1 MSGTWEFIKRH
12 KGKIIAGGL
21 LVGGAAAYAL
31 NSKDRHHQLTSSSI
45 VGKNDMKLQARRLYV
60 FDTNHRACDQSIS
73 DIIPN
78 LQTLIRQRFD
88 IESLIYKLKEDP
100 NLSMQEK
107 VEIWNRVKIL
117 SVSRIVGVAYSFS
130 LLSLAMKAQI
140 SILAADICAQ
150 FERPQRSWM
159 ETVKSQVESYF
170 GFEAAPSS
178 DLSAD
183 DRNIAASR
191 KVFIQCIQYLTNTGA
206 SKLLDFIES
215 ACTEA
220 CSSLSLTDQVDQDG
234 FRDVL
239 DQIDGQISNLQP
251 NFFSKLI
258 APLSEEERS
267 SGDGVMQL
275 LTRLVKAVESKHGRE
290 TLINLVDFYLT
301 AAVHLNGAEFPFAH
315 FVLDGTVGKEL
326 ELFRHHTDISCP
338 SNRRQAEGI
347 AKDACADE
355 FSKLFDCVKK
365 QRANRILTFFKYN
378 YKIVPPFRVL
388 VDGTFCNAALANKI
402 NLREQL
408 PKYLGGVVEIAT
420 TKCVLSELE
429 SIGSPVYGALVI
441 ARQFELDVCPHTPH
455 RPAAECLAHLARR
468 ATKGKTK
475 YVVATNDDSLSE
487 KLREIAGTPILYI
500 KYNAILLDRVSETS
514 KSAAEAPK
522 SEIDAIKA
530 LKAAV
535 LGEQEVKKKK
545 RKIKGA
551 NPLSCKKKKKTIEVV
566 GPIRTGERTASGKR
580 KRSKKK
586 TTTVETSQ

>member
-301 AAVHLNGAEFPFAH
+301 AAVHKLPKQPQVVAKLLPSMPEVFDF
-315 FVLDGTVGKEL
+315 
-326 ELFRHHTDISCP
+326 ISCDTYDSP
-338 SNRRQAEGI
+338 LRNSLCSSDVHKF
-347 AKDACADE
+347 AK
-355 FSKLFDCVKK
+355 FV
-365 QRANRILTFFKYN
+365 FKT
-378 YKIVPPFRVL
+378 L
-388 VDGTFCNAALANKI
+388 
-402 NLREQL
+402 
-408 PKYLGGVVEIAT
+408 
-420 TKCVLSELE
+420 
-429 SIGSPVYGALVI
+429 
-441 ARQFELDVCPHTPH
+441 
-455 RPAAECLAHLARR
+455 
-468 ATKGKTK
+468 
-475 YVVATNDDSLSE
+475 
-487 KLREIAGTPILYI
+487 
-500 KYNAILLDRVSETS
+500 
-514 KSAAEAPK
+514 
-522 SEIDAIKA
+522 
-530 LKAAV
+530 
-535 LGEQEVKKKK
+535 
-545 RKIKGA
+545 
-551 NPLSCKKKKKTIEVV
+551 
-566 GPIRTGERTASGKR
+566 
-580 KRSKKK
+580 
-586 TTTVETSQ
+586 